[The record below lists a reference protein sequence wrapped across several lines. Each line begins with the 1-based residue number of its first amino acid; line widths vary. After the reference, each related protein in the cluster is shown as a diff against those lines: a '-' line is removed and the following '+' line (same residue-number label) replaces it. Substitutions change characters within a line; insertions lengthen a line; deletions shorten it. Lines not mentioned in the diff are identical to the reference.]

1 MSRLTAEQRIERTHV
16 QLMKHPNF
24 CLFSGLFMIGKVEV
38 RDETFSGTA
47 QTNGLDVIYDRA
59 FINRLNDKQVA
70 FLILHENMHKAY
82 RHLIV
87 WHKLYKDNATLANLA
102 CDYVINLQIQD
113 YDTQGTVVEM
123 PTNEE
128 GEIMGCIDE
137 AYRGMDAH
145 EVYNLLVKKYGK
157 GAGKG
162 KVFVIGDENGPV
174 SSDGDGDNDGEG
186 KQSDGDVEKLPEGFD
201 SHDWEGAQEATQEKK
216 EAQAKEIESAL
227 RQGSIL
233 VGKMGGNVQRGISE
247 MLIPKIDWKEALRE
261 FVKSVTQGKDKT
273 TWRRLH
279 KRYIA
284 SDIIM
289 PSSYSENVGNI
300 IIGIDTSGSIG
311 SEELNQFLSE
321 VKSICEEVSPE
332 AIDLLYW
339 DTHVASRETYMNN
352 ELAGLVSETKPAGGG
367 GTDPTCLP
375 KFIAKHNIKGECLL
389 ILTDGYVGD
398 QKPSSYASLGS
409 MPVLWCVK
417 GNRHFDTPVG
427 KTVHVE

>member
-1 MSRLTAEQRIERTHV
+1 MMARLSAEQRIERTHV

-38 RDETFSGTA
+38 KDDTASGTA

-59 FINRLNDKQVA
+59 FIDRLNDKQIA
-70 FLILHENMHKAY
+70 FLVLHENMHKAY

-87 WHKLYKDNATLANLA
+87 WQKLYKENATLANLA

-113 YDTQGTVVEM
+113 YDRSGAVVEM
-123 PTNEE
+123 PTDAE
-128 GEIMGCIDE
+128 GNVMGCIDE

-145 EVYNLLVKKYGK
+145 QVYNELVKKHGK
-157 GAGKG
+157 DAGKV
-162 KVFVIGDENGPV
+162 KVLVQNGHP
-174 SSDGDGDNDGEG
+174 SSDGQGGE
-186 KQSDGDVEKLPEGFD
+186 QSDGNVEKLPESFD
-201 SHDWEGAQEATQEKK
+201 SHDWDGAQEATQEEQ

-233 VGKMGGNVQRGISE
+233 VGKMGGNVERGISE
-247 MLIPKIDWKEALRE
+247 MLTPKIDWKEALRE
-261 FVKSVTQGKDKT
+261 FVKSATQGKDKT

-289 PSSYSENVGNI
+289 PSSYNENVGNI

-311 SEELNQFLSE
+311 TAELNQFLSE

-352 ELAGLVSETKPAGGG
+352 ELAGLTESTKPAGGG
-367 GTDPTCLP
+367 GTDPTCVP
-375 KFIAKHNIKGECLL
+375 KFMAKHNIKGECLL
-389 ILTDGYVGD
+389 MLTDGYIGHQD
-398 QKPSSYASLGS
+398 ASDYASLGS
-409 MPVLWCVK
+409 IPLLWCVK
-417 GNRHFDTPVG
+417 GNDRFSSVVG

>member
-1 MSRLTAEQRIERTHV
+1 
-16 QLMKHPNF
+16 
-24 CLFSGLFMIGKVEV
+24 LFDKKYAGM
-38 RDETFSGTA
+38 TT
-47 QTNGLDVIYDRA
+47 
-59 FINRLNDKQVA
+59 KQV
-70 FLILHENMHKAY
+70 FDLLK
-82 RHLIV
+82 
-87 WHKLYKDNATLANLA
+87 KD
-102 CDYVINLQIQD
+102 
-113 YDTQGTVVEM
+113 
-123 PTNEE
+123 
-128 GEIMGCIDE
+128 
-137 AYRGMDAH
+137 MDKDD
-145 EVYNLLVKKYGK
+145 NGQGK
-157 GAGKG
+157 G
-162 KVFVIGDENGPV
+162 
-174 SSDGDGDNDGEG
+174 EG
-186 KQSDGDVEKLPEGFD
+186 HD
-201 SHDWEGAQEATQEKK
+201 SHDWEGAQEASAEEQE
-216 EAQAKEIESAL
+216 QHAKEIESAL

-233 VGKMGGNVQRGISE
+233 VGKMGGNVQRCISE

-261 FVKSVTQGKDKT
+261 FVKSATQGKDKT

-284 SDIIM
+284 SDIIL

-311 SEELNQFLSE
+311 TEELTQFLSE

-339 DTHVASRETYMNN
+339 DTHVASRETYLNSQ
-352 ELAGLVSETKPAGGG
+352 LASLTEETKPAGGG

-375 KFIAKHNIKGECLL
+375 KFMKKHDIKGECLL

-398 QKPSSYASLGS
+398 QRPSDYASLGS